1 VTRRTAIAGA
11 LLLAALVIRIAEV
24 QRTSYRPPNDGA
36 SYLTLA
42 AQIAHSGDYSSH
54 DPGAGGSRG
63 PTAYFPPAY
72 PYFLAAVDVLD
83 GYQTPRG
90 PAVHPARIANAL
102 LGALIVG
109 LVGLVAL
116 EALGPTV
123 GLIALGLAAFYPAF
137 IELSAVIV
145 AENLLTALVLAAVYA
160 ALRARSG
167 LHPYAWIAAAGVLT
181 GLAALAHENGM
192 LVVIPLAIAAWSA
205 TNRALRGPALLIAAT
220 VLTVLPWTIRDAI
233 ELHSFIP
240 VSDEAGITLA
250 GTYNRISA
258 ADQLIPYRWRLF
270 LPERHP
276 GRLAEPALSGDQ
288 LAGALD
294 YIGAH
299 PGAPLAVGYH
309 NVRRLVE
316 LEGSFAWEASTAS
329 IGLDRGTAEAGVIG
343 FWVLCLLA
351 LAGAFTRAVRE
362 APGWLWAVPALLV
375 LSVVLVNA
383 ETPRFREPVD
393 AFLMLPAACAVARAL
408 GRAPVRRIRRPPL
421 SAAGAQLVEVRQRL
435 A

>member
-24 QRTSYRPPNDGA
+24 QRTSYRPLNDGA

-42 AQIAHSGDYSSH
+42 AEIAHSGDYSSH
-54 DPGAGGSRG
+54 DHGAGDSRG
-63 PTAYFPPAY
+63 PSAYFPPAY
-72 PYFLAAVDVLD
+72 PYLLAAVDVLD
-83 GYQTPRG
+83 GYHTARG
-90 PAVHPARIANAL
+90 PAVQPARIANAL
-102 LGALIVG
+102 LGTVIVG

-116 EALGPTV
+116 EAIGPTV
-123 GLIALGLAAFYPAF
+123 ALIALALAAFYPAF

-145 AENLLTALVLAAVYA
+145 AENVLTALVLAAVYA
-160 ALRARSG
+160 GLRARSG
-167 LHPYAWIAAAGVLT
+167 PHPYLWIAAAGVLT
-181 GLAALAHENGM
+181 GLAALTHENGVV
-192 LVVIPLAIAAWSA
+192 LVIPLAIAAWSA
-205 TNRALRGPALLIAAT
+205 TNGMPRGPALLVVAA

-250 GTYNRISA
+250 GTYNRAAA
-258 ADQLIPYRWRLF
+258 ADHLIPYRWRLF

-276 GRLAEPALSGDQ
+276 SRLAEPALSNDQ
-288 LAGALD
+288 LADALH

-299 PGAPLAVGYH
+299 PVAPLAVAYH
-309 NVRRLVE
+309 NLRRLLE
-316 LEGSFAWEASTAS
+316 LEGSFAWEVSTAS
-329 IGLDRGTAEAGVIG
+329 IGVDRGTAEAGVIG
-343 FWVLCLLA
+343 FWILALLA
-351 LAGAFTRAVRE
+351 LAGAFTRVVRR
-362 APGWLWAVPALLV
+362 APGWLWTAPALLA

-383 ETPRFREPVD
+383 ETPRFREPID

-408 GRAPVRRIRRPPL
+408 GRAPVGRVRRSPL
-421 SAAGAQLVEVRQRL
+421 STAGAQHVEVRQRL